1 MKRGHEF
8 NGPWRLSCTLIL
20 TAVVVSPDQN
30 RGMLPEEF
38 NISCRY
44 AGVFHVEKNR
54 RYNLTRS
61 EAVELC
67 RALNSTLPT
76 MDQMK
81 KAHELGFETCRYGYI
96 EDKIVIPRIKPYSLC
111 AANNTGIYILTSNIT
126 DRYDTYC
133 YNASETRDMACE
145 PIIKLNDSWHDNQS
159 RIVIDNADGSR
170 YADGVKQPDP
180 TPVTDGNHVG
190 SGSTYNGD
198 TTNPTIIRIHTAGA
212 PYYEDTTPDALSTD
226 YSSVSGRKEYHST
239 STNLSSHDDGADGED
254 STQDPLIPVISLG
267 GDNSDDKEQHPPSST
282 VNPDHG
288 AHEETSSQHE
298 GNPSPDIWWWSNTD
312 HKEQHPTTAT
322 KDEDSQENETDDE
335 DSLQDPLHSGWDT
348 NDDTEQHPPV
358 TNKDV
363 DSHGDPKHIES
374 TQEPLLHNVY
384 HGWDKDEDKY
394 PTNTTVDNVKPE
406 LFPTK
411 ERDHSSSSEMVNN
424 EIGLNTSTPTAV
436 VVSNEGA
443 KNEDATEDPF
453 LHNVYLGGDKDE
465 DKYATNTSVDSV
477 KPELFPAKERDH
489 SSSSVTVNNEIGRN
503 TYTPTAAVV
512 SNEGAK
518 NEDATQDP
526 FLHNDYL
533 GVDKDEDKYPTNTT
547 EDSVKS
553 ELLPAKER
561 DHSSSSET
569 VNNEIERNTYTPT
582 AVVVSNEGAKNE
594 DATEDPFL
602 HNVYLGGDKDEDKYA
617 TNTTLD
623 SVKPELFPAKERD
636 RSSSS
641 VTVNNEIG
649 RNTYTP
655 TAVVV
660 SNEGAKNEDLT
671 QDPLLNGAHSGWS
684 DKVKY
689 STNATRDD
697 VLPGVIPSRGSEHST
712 TAVVSNGGTKHEDS
726 TQDPLLR
733 TVHPGWGNAD
743 KYPTNV
749 TRDDVLHGIIPPSE
763 NDQEKESSHT
773 AVVSNDGAT
782 HEGST
787 QDPLLHSVHP
797 GWGNEDKYLTATS
810 RDDVLPGIIPLS
822 ETEHKNESSHT
833 AVVSNDGIKHEDSTK
848 DPLAPSIQPGGDN
861 EDKYPT
867 NNPID
872 NLIPGV
878 FSDIESG
885 HGRGPAS
892 TATSSITNKHG
903 GRRANPS
910 GQVTS
915 PKIASQ
921 PRSAQI
927 PEWLII
933 VASLLALTLILAVC
947 IAVNSRRRCGQKKK
961 LVINNGKGSVSDKKM
976 GGLNGEASK
985 SQEMVHL
992 VHKEQPDNRTGPCDE
1007 FLTTDETQNQQE
1019 ANMKTGM

>member
-96 EDKIVIPRIKPYSLC
+96 EDKIVIPRIKPYSVC

-180 TPVTDGNHVG
+180 TPVTDDNHVG
-190 SGSTYNGD
+190 SGSTYDGD

-212 PYYEDTTPDALSTD
+212 PYYEDTTPDATD

-363 DSHGDPKHIES
+363 DSHGDPKRIES

-384 HGWDKDEDKY
+384 HGGDKDEDKY

-636 RSSSS
+636 HSSSS

>member
-96 EDKIVIPRIKPYSLC
+96 EDKIVIPRIKPYSVC

-180 TPVTDGNHVG
+180 TPVTDDNHVG
-190 SGSTYNGD
+190 SGSTYDGD

-212 PYYEDTTPDALSTD
+212 PYYEDTTPDATD

-239 STNLSSHDDGADGED
+239 STNDIAIPFDDKRGED
-254 STQDPLIPVISLG
+254 STMISLITDG
-267 GDNSDDKEQHPPSST
+267 VPGKDSDHPSKGQHPTST
-282 VNPDHG
+282 TIITADEDSLRG
-288 AHEETSSQHE
+288 AHHE
-298 GNPSPDIWWWSNTD
+298 NSTQGQEIPGFIPLQWHSTD
-312 HKEQHPTTAT
+312 HKEEHPTTAI
-322 KDEDSQENETDDE
+322 
-335 DSLQDPLHSGWDT
+335 
-348 NDDTEQHPPV
+348 
-358 TNKDV
+358 KDV
-363 DSHGDPKHIES
+363 DSHGDPKRIES

-384 HGWDKDEDKY
+384 HGGDKDEDKY

-636 RSSSS
+636 HSSSS